1 MAQID
6 WTCLPSDGLPR
17 RSCTVRAGSPATTLS
32 CRLMREP
39 KPRGAGGQL
48 APNRITSGEEQQRK
62 LLYHTD
68 LWCLCSRPSEPHG
81 RARGSEFAF
90 WSIPTISSDPLP
102 CGQCFKTHLAD
113 ASSRRP
119 LQLLQQPPTGHPA
132 AAQDQHDEHLQRLS
146 YSAQR
151 RMLGSSRVG
160 RSTSPGWARDFA
172 RELPGGAARTRF
184 PSGFKYC

>member
-1 MAQID
+1 
-6 WTCLPSDGLPR
+6 
-17 RSCTVRAGSPATTLS
+17 
-32 CRLMREP
+32 MREP

-102 CGQCFKTHLAD
+102 CGQCFKTHLA

-119 LQLLQQPPTGHPA
+119 LQLLQHPPTGH
-132 AAQDQHDEHLQRLS
+132 LQQPKINTMSIFNDTLT
-146 YSAQR
+146 QR
-151 RMLGSSRVG
+151 RGGCWARPGWEEVPLRVG
-160 RSTSPGWARDFA
+160 PATSPENFLGERHARDFPLDSSIAERCKTA
-172 RELPGGAARTRF
+172 RPDRCVRRRALCKSLTPPGGPRTF
-184 PSGFKYC
+184 N